1 MSTTTEPTRDAGL
14 LKDKVRSLRI
24 PPAPPAAKP
33 SKLPW
38 FLCLL
43 MAGGAGYLA
52 WQVQLLKQAQVDAGV
67 APAAAVATPGQPA
80 AATATGGSPAESPTP
95 TSSGVAD
102 SGGVVHESK
111 GYLLPRH
118 QILISPKVG
127 GMVKSLRVR
136 PPGSEESAGQQ
147 LIEGMQVNK
156 GDILAQLETTDYDA
170 DVLHAEAN
178 FARAQLRLEME
189 RKNLPREIDR
199 ANAELAEA
207 VAMRDFY
214 KSQYDR
220 WTKLSRT
227 STVSPADI
235 EKAES
240 DAQAAG
246 HRVDRLRRALDL
258 IIEPKEQRLKVAE
271 SDVAVAQAE
280 LTKAEWRRGNTVI
293 IAPVTG
299 TVLKKNVEEGNIVNP
314 GAFNGSFSICD
325 LADLADLEVELDIQE
340 RDISRIFAGQKCVV
354 RAEAFQDHP
363 YQGYVS
369 RLMPIANRS
378 KGAIPVRVKVL
389 IPPGMEG
396 VHLKPEMGAIVAF
409 YKEKVDLAAVAADAH
424 ATPTPEEVVPE
435 SSAGRR

>member
-80 AATATGGSPAESPTP
+80 AATATGGSPGESPTP

-136 PPGSEESAGQQ
+136 PPGSAESAGQQ

-293 IAPVTG
+293 TAPVTG

-409 YKEKVDLAAVAADAH
+409 YKEKVDPAAVAADAH
-424 ATPTPEEVVPE
+424 ATSTPEEVVPE
-435 SSAGRR
+435 SSAGRP

>member
-1 MSTTTEPTRDAGL
+1 MSTTAEPTRDVGS

-24 PPAPPAAKP
+24 PPAPPPARA

-38 FLCLL
+38 FLCALL
-43 MAGGAGYLA
+43 AVGIGYLA
-52 WQVQLLKQAQVDAGV
+52 WQLQLLKQGQLAAAGV
-67 APAAAVATPGQPA
+67 NSSAPADTAARPRGDSPGGDAANPATTPPA
-80 AATATGGSPAESPTP
+80 APT
-95 TSSGVAD
+95 VAD

-136 PPGSEESAGQQ
+136 PPGAAESAGQP
-147 LIEGMQVNK
+147 LIEGMQVRK

-170 DVLHAEAN
+170 DVLQAQAN
-178 FARAQLRLEME
+178 LARAQLRLEME
-189 RKNLPREIDR
+189 RKNLPREIER
-199 ANAELAEA
+199 AKAELAEA
-207 VAMRDFY
+207 VEMRDFY
-214 KSQYDR
+214 KVQLDR
-220 WTKLSRT
+220 WSKLSKT

-235 EKAES
+235 EKAET
-240 DAQAAG
+240 DFQAAG

-258 IIEPKEQRLKVAE
+258 VVEPQEQRLKVAE

-280 LTKAEWRRGNTVI
+280 LTKADWRRGNTVI
-293 IAPVTG
+293 TAPVTG

-354 RAEAFQDHP
+354 RSEAFQNHP
-363 YQGYVS
+363 YEGYVS

-378 KGAIPVRVKVL
+378 KGSIPVRVKVQ

-409 YKEKVDLAAVAADAH
+409 YKDRVDPDSTTTAAAPPDSG
-424 ATPTPEEVVPE
+424 TDLPE
-435 SSAGRR
+435 SSAGR

>member
-1 MSTTTEPTRDAGL
+1 
-14 LKDKVRSLRI
+14 
-24 PPAPPAAKP
+24 
-33 SKLPW
+33 
-38 FLCLL
+38 
-43 MAGGAGYLA
+43 
-52 WQVQLLKQAQVDAGV
+52 QVQLLKQAQFETGV
-67 APAAAVATPGQPA
+67 AAVAAPTAGQPVATPA
-80 AATATGGSPAESPTP
+80 AGAGPESPPATAT
-95 TSSGVAD
+95 GVAD

-136 PPGSEESAGQQ
+136 PPGSDDAAGQQ

-178 FARAQLRLEME
+178 VARAQLRLEME
-189 RKNLPREIDR
+189 RKNLPREIER

-207 VAMRDFY
+207 VEMRDFY

-220 WTKLSRT
+220 WAKLSRT

-240 DAQAAG
+240 DMQAAG
-246 HRVDRLRRALDL
+246 HRVDKLRRALDL
-258 IIEPKEQRLKVAE
+258 IVEPQEQRLKVAE

-280 LTKAEWRRGNTVI
+280 LTKSKWRRGNTVI
-293 IAPVTG
+293 TAPVTG

-340 RDISRIFAGQKCVV
+340 RDIARIFTGQKCVV

-363 YQGYVS
+363 YEGYVS

-389 IPPGMEG
+389 IPAGMEG

-409 YKEKVDLAAVAADAH
+409 YKQKVDPDTATAATARAAA
-424 ATPTPEEVVPE
+424 EEVPE
-435 SSAGRR
+435 SSSAHP